1 MAADL
6 TAILAALKA
15 DPEARAT
22 IRRELLTEEL
32 LALPAQTDAR
42 FAEFASALAQ
52 LTERM
57 DQLTERMDQ
66 LTAQVSLLAQAQAR
80 TDQRLSRVDGHLG
93 RLLGADYEAWVLRTA
108 RSVAGA
114 VGAGPGTL
122 LALDAAELDAR
133 LDRGITAGL
142 ISSAAAE
149 EVARANGVY
158 VWERETGRPAV
169 YCVVEVSL
177 TVDGHDVERAQRRA
191 ALLARIGVEA
201 RPVLLGAAV
210 ADDAKEAIE
219 MERVA
224 WREVP
229 PRKASPVS

>member
-15 DPEARAT
+15 DPVARAA

-42 FAEFASALAQ
+42 FAELTSALAQ
-52 LTERM
+52 LTA
-57 DQLTERMDQ
+57 RMDQ
-66 LTAQVSLLAQAQAR
+66 LTAQVSQLVAAQAR
-80 TDQRLSRVDGHLG
+80 TDQHLSRVDGHLG
-93 RLLGADYEAWVLRTA
+93 RLLGADYETWVLRTA
-108 RSVAGA
+108 RGVAGA
-114 VGAGPGTL
+114 VGAAPGML
-122 LALDAAELDAR
+122 RPLDAAELDAR
-133 LDRGITAGL
+133 LDRAIAAGL
-142 ISSAAAE
+142 ISAAAAE

-158 VWERETGRPAV
+158 VWEREPGRPAV
-169 YCVVEVSL
+169 FCVVEVSL

-219 MERVA
+219 MGRVA

-229 PRKASPVS
+229 PRKVSPVS